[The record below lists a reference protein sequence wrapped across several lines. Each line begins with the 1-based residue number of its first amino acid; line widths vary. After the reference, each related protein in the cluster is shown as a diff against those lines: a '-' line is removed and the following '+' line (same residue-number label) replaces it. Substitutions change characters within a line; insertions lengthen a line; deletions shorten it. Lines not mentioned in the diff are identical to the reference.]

1 MATQATPG
9 DWHSP
14 LWGTGVFCIL
24 KLTQLFLPSP
34 IFRETTWKR
43 RAVFLDQPE
52 RTKIYCAHFILDRL
66 NYFALADETFD
77 EDTGVLSAVLVKSQG
92 TVLDRETERILT
104 DGGLYAF
111 QVLFTITSSV
121 SPELRQVIAPVY

>member
-1 MATQATPG
+1 MPT
-9 DWHSP
+9 
-14 LWGTGVFCIL
+14 LL
-24 KLTQLFLPSP
+24 
-34 IFRETTWKR
+34 
-43 RAVFLDQPE
+43 
-52 RTKIYCAHFILDRL
+52 LDRL

-111 QVLFTITSSV
+111 QVLFTISIYFYGADNFEWNWANTHTVCIEKFQSQK
-121 SPELRQVIAPVY
+121 LRISRLLN